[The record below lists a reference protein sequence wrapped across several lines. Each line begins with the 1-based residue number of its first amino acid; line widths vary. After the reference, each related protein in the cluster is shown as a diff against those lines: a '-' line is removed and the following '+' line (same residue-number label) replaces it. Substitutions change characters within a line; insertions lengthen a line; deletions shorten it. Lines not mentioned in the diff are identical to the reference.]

1 MKWQTK
7 FSFLLTALF
16 VATGASQAAL
26 TQLSL
31 LGGIFNYFWRS
42 GCQIA
47 NDLMGFEV

>member
-1 MKWQTK
+1 LWTRMVRRRIWPRMMNPTR
-7 FSFLLTALF
+7 
-16 VATGASQAAL
+16 ATL